1 MPLRCG
7 AISLLALPHPSTQT
21 DGYFNLFGCEVR
33 WEIDS
38 RYVCCVE
45 ACTFQ
50 SASAQVE
57 SAQIGLPK
65 VAIGEI
71 DVGDIR
77 FAQVDATKIATPKIA
92 RFARLAAP
100 IEFLD
105 VAFAQQRI
113 QRIGWST
120 WFS

>member
-1 MPLRCG
+1 M
-7 AISLLALPHPSTQT
+7 LLALAQPSTET
-21 DGYFNLFGCEVR
+21 DGYFNLFGCKVGWEV
-33 WEIDS
+33 DP
-38 RYVCCVE
+38 RYMCRME

-50 SASAQVE
+50 SAGAQVE

-71 DVGDIR
+71 DIGDIR

-92 RFARLAAP
+92 RFARLTVP